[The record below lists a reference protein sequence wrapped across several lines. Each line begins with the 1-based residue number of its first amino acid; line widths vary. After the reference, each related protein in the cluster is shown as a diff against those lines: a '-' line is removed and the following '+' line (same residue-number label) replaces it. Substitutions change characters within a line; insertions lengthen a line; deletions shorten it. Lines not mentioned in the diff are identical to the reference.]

1 VTQFRTVEGRLLF
14 GVSEV
19 VDSLQDLGINILSQ
33 SIKPA
38 TLICCQAYRLA
49 AFAFEQ
55 RVKATGFFV
64 QFLDLFF

>member
-1 VTQFRTVEGRLLF
+1 LLL
-14 GVSEV
+14 GVSEE
-19 VDSLQDLGINILSQ
+19 VDSLQDFGIKILSQ
-33 SIKPA
+33 SIEPA

-64 QFLDLFF
+64 QLLDVFF